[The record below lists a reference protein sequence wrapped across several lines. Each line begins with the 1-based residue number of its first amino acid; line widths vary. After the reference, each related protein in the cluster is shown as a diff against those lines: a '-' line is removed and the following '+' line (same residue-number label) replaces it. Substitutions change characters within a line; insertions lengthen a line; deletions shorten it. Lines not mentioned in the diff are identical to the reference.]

1 LPKLVPLAAVAAAN
15 CVNIPLMRMQEL
27 SEGVPV
33 SDDNGVVYGNSV
45 KAAQEGIAQVTLS
58 RIFMAC
64 PGKLKINWFSRP
76 LTNIFRF
83 SHRNGIDASFG

>member
-1 LPKLVPLAAVAAAN
+1 
-15 CVNIPLMRMQEL
+15 MRMQEL

-33 SDDNGVVYGNSV
+33 ADDNGVVYGNSV

-64 PGKLKINWFSRP
+64 PGKLKIIWFSKL
-76 LTNIFRF
+76 LTDIFRLF
-83 SHRNGIDASFG
+83 HRNGLDSCSC